1 MKTLIS
7 ERLATNGL
15 LAVLSLV
22 IVFHLLVLLRIIP
35 YSIVWGG
42 RLTSDTQMV
51 RFELTSI
58 VINTLMLTVVAI
70 RAGLLRIMVPALL
83 INITLWLMAGLFT
96 LNTVGNLASLNTVEQ
111 LVFTPL
117 TLILA
122 IFSLRLALAGYQ
134 RKRLPPNA

>member
-22 IVFHLLVLLRIIP
+22 IIFHLLVLLRIIP

-58 VINTLMLTVVAI
+58 VINALMLTVVAI
-70 RAGLLRIMVPALL
+70 RAGLLRIRVPALL

-96 LNTVGNLASLNTVEQ
+96 LNTVGNMASLNTVEQ

-134 RKRLPPNA
+134 RKSLPPNA